1 MSLLKT
7 IPLIA
12 FLLCSCN
19 TLNNTSIE
27 KNKIN
32 PSPASPPQ
40 RISYPEFLRQLSPES
55 FERYME
61 KLERE
66 YDWFEIYP
74 KKFHKQD
81 NYS

>member
-12 FLLCSCN
+12 LLLCSCN
-19 TLNNTSIE
+19 TLSNKSIK

-32 PSPASPPQ
+32 PSPVGPPK
-40 RISYPEFLRQLSPES
+40 RISYPEFLRQMSPEF
-55 FERYME
+55 FEHYME
-61 KLERE
+61 KLERQ

-74 KKFHKQD
+74 KKFHEQD